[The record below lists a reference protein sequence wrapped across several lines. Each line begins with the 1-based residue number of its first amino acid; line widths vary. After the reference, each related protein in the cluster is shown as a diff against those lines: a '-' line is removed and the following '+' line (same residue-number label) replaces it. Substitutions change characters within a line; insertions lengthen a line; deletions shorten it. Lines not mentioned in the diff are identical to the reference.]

1 MWILTKIIVGLFV
14 PMAVYVVVKC
24 LQVLGIENAIAFV
37 MPKNE
42 FNVTVSLL
50 SKHVGSSSSFSR
62 VLSLDYKTRI
72 QCTTGLERTAR

>member
-1 MWILTKIIVGLFV
+1 
-14 PMAVYVVVKC
+14 MAVDVVVKC
-24 LQVLGIENAIAFV
+24 LQVLRIENEIAFV
-37 MPKNE
+37 TPKNE
-42 FNVTVSLL
+42 SKRAVSLL